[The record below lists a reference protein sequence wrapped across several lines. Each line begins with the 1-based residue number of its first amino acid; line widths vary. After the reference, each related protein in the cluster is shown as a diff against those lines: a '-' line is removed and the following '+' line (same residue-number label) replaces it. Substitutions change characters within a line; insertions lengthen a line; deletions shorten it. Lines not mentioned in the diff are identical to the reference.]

1 MSNGAA
7 ASRLAASQEPQHLD
21 LRMLSQYLLV
31 CETLNMSAAARR
43 MGLSTS
49 AVSQVIQRLEH
60 DLRVALFERTPQG
73 LRMTPAGVVLRER
86 TQALLASETDT
97 LVDLSAYRGQLLPT
111 LRIYI
116 LDNIGICLMNAIVT
130 ELSPV
135 VRKLEILSGRTLT
148 HVRDF
153 ISGDIDIL
161 VSSEDFPD
169 IPKLARHRLCRQNF
183 LAVVPA
189 ELPVER
195 RQPLVLA
202 GTLPLVRF
210 REHSRMD
217 EFVQAYLDARGLDL
231 PRTIECDSP
240 GTMLELV
247 AAGLAWTIVT
257 PFAVSWFRH
266 RQKRLAWLPLPE
278 PIVSHDLFLVA
289 SSERLLDLPAV
300 IANRCR
306 AALRDEMRSWQGTSA
321 EPGLAAAKVYPDD

>member
-7 ASRLAASQEPQHLD
+7 ASRIAVSHEPRHLD
-21 LRMLSQYLLV
+21 LRLLSQYLVV
-31 CETLNMSAAARR
+31 CDTLNMSAAARR

-49 AVSQVIQRLEH
+49 AVSQVVLRLEH
-60 DLRVALFERTPQG
+60 DLGVALFERSTQG
-73 LRMTPAGVVLRER
+73 LRITPAGVLLKER
-86 TQALLASETDT
+86 THALLTSETDM
-97 LVDLSAYRGQLLPT
+97 LVDLRAYRGQLLPT
-111 LRIYI
+111 LRIYV
-116 LDNIGICLMNAIVT
+116 LDNIGMCLMNAIVT

-135 VRKLEILSGRTLT
+135 VRKVEILSGRTLT

-161 VSSEDFPD
+161 VSTEDFPD

-183 LAVVPA
+183 LAIAPD

-195 RQPLVLA
+195 RRLLA
-202 GTLPLVRF
+202 LAETLPLVRF

-217 EFVQAYLDARGLDL
+217 EFVQSYLDARGLDL

-257 PFAVSWFRH
+257 PFAASWFRH

-278 PIVSHDLFLVA
+278 PVVSHDMHLVA

-306 AALRDEMRSWQGTSA
+306 AALRDEMKSWQGTPA
-321 EPGLAAAKVYPDD
+321 EPGLTAAKVYADD